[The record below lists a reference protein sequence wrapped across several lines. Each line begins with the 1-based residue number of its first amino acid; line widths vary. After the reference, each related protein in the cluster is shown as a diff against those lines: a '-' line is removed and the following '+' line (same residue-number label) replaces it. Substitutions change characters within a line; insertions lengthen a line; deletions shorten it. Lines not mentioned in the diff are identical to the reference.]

1 MVAGRQNDAGVKKSP
16 QSQAAEGREGA
27 APVSIPVTP
36 FPDALLSA
44 LVDFSAPNVFNP
56 WASNDVMDAALGQKS
71 GYLARRERLMRHFDT
86 KPLLLLIGEAP
97 GFQGCHFSGVPFT
110 NEKLILAG
118 KIPRVS
124 PASRITTRKLP
135 FCEPSATIV
144 WGELHKLSIA
154 DRIVM
159 WNAFAW
165 HPHKPDNPYSNRA
178 PSRTELA
185 DGLPVLQGV
194 LDHFAGV
201 PIVPVGR
208 VSENILRQL
217 GVSALAPLRHP
228 AMGGATVFRAGLR
241 LLLEERNMLPG
252 PQKYN

>member
-1 MVAGRQNDAGVKKSP
+1 MIALVIP
-16 QSQAAEGREGA
+16 QPT
-27 APVSIPVTP
+27 PVPR
-36 FPDALLSA
+36 ALLSA
-44 LVDFSAPNVFNP
+44 LGDFSAPNVFNP
-56 WASNDVMDAALGQKS
+56 WGSGDAMDDAPAYKG
-71 GYLARRERLMRHFDT
+71 GYGARRERLLRHFDT

-124 PASRITTRKLP
+124 VASRITTRRLP
-135 FCEPSATIV
+135 FCEPSATVV
-144 WGELHKLSIA
+144 WGELHKLGIA
-154 DRIVM
+154 DRVVM

-178 PSRTELA
+178 PSRSELA

-208 VSENILRQL
+208 VAENILTEL
-217 GVSALAPLRHP
+217 GVSAQASLRHP
-228 AMGGATVFRAGLR
+228 ARGGATLFRAGLR
-241 LLLEERNMLPG
+241 LFVEERNMLPKG
-252 PQKYN
+252 YRSNDA